1 MNNLDGVPVDIEA
14 EQQLLSSLMAGPDYL
29 FKVATEVKSQY
40 FFLSDHGYIYN
51 KMLTK
56 AQSGDVIDEST
67 LLDGEDTDRV
77 VTIAKLYDFG
87 ITGTTAPHWAKRVK
101 ETAYAR
107 EIYKLGQAL
116 QDNAQNLDSVEASDK
131 FLRDQTENVFNAFHT
146 TGNDTYSPDKLGSIA
161 EDVQAKRK
169 NPGIHGIKTLFPIF
183 DRVVKGLK
191 IINLITAPSGFGK
204 TALGI
209 QWAWNIGIKQR
220 IPTLYLNYEM
230 GEDELVERLLACGSG
245 VGLDEIQT
253 GETTDEQ
260 NELVGMAKVALADGK
275 LFITGCEEKTINNTV
290 NLLYQYK
297 AQNDIK
303 CVFIDYI
310 GEIGRED
317 EEYDRNTYA
326 LYGEWLQ
333 KIKVACG
340 NLGIKAVVLAQLNRE
355 GYKGPPGM
363 DNVSDSMQLV
373 HKAHVALGLYENKQH
388 RPCLK
393 IFKNRGGAIVQPIP
407 LNFNKECQQIG
418 EFV

>member
-1 MNNLDGVPVDIEA
+1 MNNLDGVPIDIEA
-14 EQQLLSSLMAGPDYL
+14 EQQLLSSLMAGPEYIHR
-29 FKVATEVKSQY
+29 VATNVSPSF
-40 FFLSDHGYIYN
+40 FFLEDHSYIYA

-56 AQSGDVIDEST
+56 AQSGEVIDEST
-67 LLDGEDTDRV
+67 MSDGEDTDRV

-107 EIYKLGQAL
+107 EIYKLGTAL
-116 QDNAQNLDSVEASDK
+116 QENAKNLDSVEASDK
-131 FLRDQTENVFNAFHT
+131 FLRDQTEAVFNEFHT
-146 TGNDTYSPDKLGSIA
+146 TGNDTFSPDKLKEIS
-161 EDVQAKRK
+161 DSVQAKRS

-191 IINLITAPSGFGK
+191 IINLVTAPSGFGK

-209 QWAWNIGIKQR
+209 QWAWNIGVKQR

-253 GETTDEQ
+253 GETSDEE
-260 NELVGMAKVALADGK
+260 NELVGVAKTALADSK

-297 AQNDIK
+297 AQHEIK

-317 EEYDRNTYA
+317 DEYDRNTYA

-333 KIKVACG
+333 KIKVACS
-340 NLGIKAVVLAQLNRE
+340 NLNIKSVVLGQLNRE

-363 DNVSDSMQLV
+363 DNVSDSMQLI

-393 IFKNRGGAIVQPIP
+393 IFKNRSGAIVQPIP
-407 LNFNKECQQIG
+407 LNYNKDCQQIS
-418 EFV
+418 EWV